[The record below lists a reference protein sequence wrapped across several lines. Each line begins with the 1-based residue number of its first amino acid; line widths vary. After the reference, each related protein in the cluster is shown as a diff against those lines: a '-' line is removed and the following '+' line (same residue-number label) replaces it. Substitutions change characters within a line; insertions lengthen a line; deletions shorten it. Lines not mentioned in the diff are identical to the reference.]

1 MPLTPGTRL
10 GPYEVVAPLGAGGMG
25 EVYRAR
31 DTRLGRDVAI
41 KVLPQHLS
49 ANPEV
54 RGRFEREAK
63 TVSSLNHPN
72 ICTLFD
78 VGREGDTDYLVMELV
93 DGETLAQRLS
103 RGALPPG
110 DVLRLGAQIADAL
123 DRAHRAGVVHRD
135 LKPGNVMLT
144 KSGAKLMDFGLARAT
159 AAAGPVSGSGATLS
173 ALTQSPTMVSPL
185 TAEGAIVGTFQYM
198 SPEQLEGRE
207 SDARADI
214 WALGCVLYEMAT
226 GKRAFDGASQAS
238 LISAIMKEEPRSLIE
253 SVSEA
258 SAGLAAAQLD
268 RLVRQCLAKDAVQ
281 RLQSAHDLKLQLEWI
296 AGAGS
301 QSSTAGPTVARRRR
315 ERMLWASAVVLV
327 AAASIGALSM
337 QRSATRPLSLEASV
351 LPPADGEF
359 SSSFS
364 NPLPLAISP
373 DGTTLVFCARKG
385 EGADRLWVR
394 TLASAQVRELA
405 GTEGASSPFFSPDGR
420 SVGFFARSKLMR
432 VDVAGGPV
440 IALADTPDPRGGS
453 WGRNGVIVFA
463 PDASTPI
470 YRISADGGA
479 ATAVTAMDT
488 TLDETTHRYPAFLPD
503 GERFLYLTRRSG
515 AGAGREPTIF
525 AGSLKSLER
534 KRVLAG
540 ASNVAVA
547 SGHLLFVRGGILM
560 AQPFDAE
567 RLATSGSAVPLVEDL
582 RWDERFSRGVFAVS
596 RNGLLGYMSGRA
608 RTNTQLAW
616 LDRAGN
622 LVGRIGEPTSY
633 TFGGQPEIS
642 ADGGLAAVAVLNEE
656 QGRSD
661 VFVVDLAT
669 GRKRRLTM
677 DESDHSQV
685 TWLSGNQLIALD
697 HDKGSAHVVR
707 TLGGAIQDTLLS
719 RRGWHWP
726 LDASPDGRYYITWCS
741 DIGVSDGLFAIPVQG
756 AHEPIPITG
765 AAGLP
770 GSGQF
775 SPDGRFVAFQATE
788 SGRSEVF
795 VVPFP
800 STGQRWQ
807 VSQAGGVEPRWNPN
821 GRELFFFD
829 PENHLMAAEVSTS
842 TSSLGFQVG
851 DIRALFQ
858 FHGSGGTPRY
868 DVSADGSRFLVTMP
882 PAGPG
887 DPPVT
892 IVSDWTSKLRKR

>member
-1 MPLTPGTRL
+1 
-10 GPYEVVAPLGAGGMG
+10 
-25 EVYRAR
+25 
-31 DTRLGRDVAI
+31 
-41 KVLPQHLS
+41 
-49 ANPEV
+49 
-54 RGRFEREAK
+54 
-63 TVSSLNHPN
+63 
-72 ICTLFD
+72 
-78 VGREGDTDYLVMELV
+78 
-93 DGETLAQRLS
+93 
-103 RGALPPG
+103 
-110 DVLRLGAQIADAL
+110 
-123 DRAHRAGVVHRD
+123 
-135 LKPGNVMLT
+135 MLT

-159 AAAGPVSGSGATLS
+159 ATAGPVSGSGATMG
-173 ALTQSPTMVSPL
+173 ALTQSPTMASPL
-185 TAEGAIVGTFQYM
+185 TAEGTIVGTFQYM
-198 SPEQLEGRE
+198 SPEQLEGHE

-226 GKRAFDGASQAS
+226 GKRAFKGASQAS
-238 LISAIMKEEPRSLIE
+238 LISAIMKEEPKSLLQ
-253 SVSEA
+253 SASEA
-258 SAGLAAAQLD
+258 SAGPVAAQLD
-268 RLVRQCLAKDAVQ
+268 RLVRQCLAKDAEQ
-281 RLQSAHDLKLQLEWI
+281 RLQSARDVKLQLEWI
-296 AGAGS
+296 ASSGS
-301 QSSTAGPTVARRRR
+301 QSGMVAPAVAQRRRSR
-315 ERMLWASAVVLV
+315 VHVLWGGALVLV
-327 AAASIGALSM
+327 VIAAVAVLWL

-373 DGTTLVFCARKG
+373 DGTTLVFRARKG

-394 TLASAQVRELA
+394 TLASAQARELA
-405 GTEGASSPFFSPDGR
+405 GTEGASAPFFSPDGR

-440 IALADTPDPRGGS
+440 IALADVRDPRGGS
-453 WGRNGVIVFA
+453 WGRNGVILFA
-463 PDASTPI
+463 PDAFAPI

-488 TLDETTHRYPAFLPD
+488 TVDETTHRYPAFLPD
-503 GERFLYLTRRSG
+503 GERFLYLARRSG
-515 AGAGREPTIF
+515 SGAGRDPTIF

-547 SGHLLFVRGGILM
+547 SGQLLFVRGGILM
-560 AQPFDAE
+560 AQPFDAG
-567 RLATSGSAVPLVEDL
+567 RLATSGPAVPLVEDL
-582 RWDERFSRGVFAVS
+582 RWDERFSRGAFAVS
-596 RNGLLGYMSGRA
+596 HNGLLAYMRGRA

-622 LVGRIGEPTSY
+622 LVARIGEPTSY
-633 TFGGQPEIS
+633 TFGGQPEVS
-642 ADGGLAAVAVLNEE
+642 PDGTLAAIAVLNEE

-669 GRKRRLTM
+669 GRRRRLTM
-677 DESDHSQV
+677 DESDHPQA
-685 TWLSGNQLIALD
+685 TWLPGDRLITLD
-697 HDKGSAHVVR
+697 HLKGSAHVVR
-707 TLGGAIQDTLLS
+707 ALSGAIQDTLLT
-719 RRGWHWP
+719 RRGWHSP
-726 LDASPDGRYYITWCS
+726 IDASADGRYYITWCS
-741 DIGVSDGLFAIPVQG
+741 DIGVADGLFAVPVQG
-756 AHEPIPITG
+756 THTPIPITG

-770 GSGQF
+770 SSGQF

-795 VVPFP
+795 VLPFP

-807 VSQAGGVEPRWNPN
+807 VSQAGGVEPRWNRN

-829 PENHLMAAEVSTS
+829 PENRLMAAEVSSS

-892 IVSDWTSKLRKR
+892 IVTDWITRLRKR